1 MSEKKTA
8 FEKKTAHDE
17 KEAAFRSDTASAK
30 KTALVTGASS
40 GIGMAIA
47 EELIAEGYEVWGIG
61 RNFRTRTEESDACP
75 AEDKNSAAGPTE
87 YAGIPGTQDILKNFH
102 PVVLNLLDTPA
113 LLDFLKDFDREHR
126 DDLQVLVNNAG
137 CAYYGMHETLNPQMI
152 EEIVRT
158 DLEVPMVITGRLLRT
173 IRKNRGSIIQICSVT
188 SQEPAPHGAAYGAA
202 KAGLYAFSRSL
213 LAENRKYGVRVTAIL
228 PDMTDTSLYRNADF
242 EPDTAPG
249 CSLSPEDVA
258 SAVRYALTQDF
269 LVDTVTIRPQ
279 YHRIQKKSQV

>member
-1 MSEKKTA
+1 MSEDKTA

-17 KEAAFRSDTASAK
+17 KAAAFKSDAASGK

-40 GIGMAIA
+40 GIGRATA

-61 RNFRTRTEESDACP
+61 RTFRTKNEETD
-75 AEDKNSAAGPTE
+75 
-87 YAGIPGTQDILKNFH
+87 FH
-102 PVVLNLLDTPA
+102 PVVLDLLDTPA

-158 DLEVPMVITGRLLRT
+158 DLEVPMVITSRLLRT

-188 SQEPAPHGAAYGAA
+188 SQEPAPHGTAYGAA

-228 PDMTDTSLYRNADF
+228 PDMTETPLYRNADF
-242 EPDTAPG
+242 EPDTEPG

-279 YHRIQKKSQV
+279 YHRIKKKRM

>member
-8 FEKKTAHDE
+8 FE
-17 KEAAFRSDTASAK
+17 K

-61 RNFRTRTEESDACP
+61 RNFQTEDGKSDTHP
-75 AEDKNSAAGPTE
+75 VKDE
-87 YAGIPGTQDILKNFH
+87 NFH
-102 PVVLNLLDTPA
+102 PVVLDLLDTPS

-137 CAYYGMHETLNPQMI
+137 CAYYGMHETLKPQMI

-242 EPDTAPG
+242 KPDTEPG

-269 LVDTVTIRPQ
+269 LVDTVTVRPQ
-279 YHRIQKKSQV
+279 YHRIKKKRM